1 MCREG
6 EKGMKELV
14 IVSGKG
20 GTGKTSIS
28 AALAYLAPRK
38 VLVDCDVDAANFHLI
53 SGAVVSKTHSFTA
66 GFEPVVDEKV
76 CTQCGTCSELC
87 RFKAIDNGVITAPL
101 NCEGC
106 GVCALNC
113 PKRAINMKEKEA
125 GQWYVSKTRFGKLI
139 HAELGLAIENS
150 GKLVSKVRQEA
161 KQLAETKKL
170 PLVIID
176 GPPGIGCPAIAAMS
190 GASLALAVVEP
201 SLSGLHDLQRL
212 WELTR
217 HFQLPL
223 AVCIN
228 KATINTT
235 NTHTIIAWCNKNEI
249 PIVGKIPYND
259 VFRTA
264 LQKGKTVM
272 EISENEVQEK
282 ILELWYNLSKLL
294 NIAPTASIIDRLFD
308 KVNSIKK

>member
-1 MCREG
+1 
-6 EKGMKELV
+6 MKELV

-28 AALAYLAPRK
+28 AALAFLAPQK
-38 VLVDCDVDAANFHLI
+38 VIVDCDVDAANFHLV
-53 SGAVVSKTHSFTA
+53 SGAVVRQTHTFTA
-66 GFEPVVDEKV
+66 GFEPVVDSKV
-76 CTQCGTCSELC
+76 CTQCGKCSDLC
-87 RFKAIDNGVITAPL
+87 RFEAIRAGVITASL

-106 GVCALNC
+106 GVCAFNC
-113 PKRAINMKEKEA
+113 PEHAISMQEKQA
-125 GQWYVSKTRFGKLI
+125 GQWFVSDTRFGSLI

-161 KQLAETKKL
+161 KRIAGVKKL

-176 GPPGIGCPAIAAMS
+176 GPPGIGCPAIAAIS
-190 GASLALAVVEP
+190 GANLALAVVEP
-201 SLSGLHDLQRL
+201 SLSGMHDLQRL

-228 KATINTT
+228 KATLNST
-235 NTHTIIAWCNKNEI
+235 NTHTIIEWCNKQEV

-259 VFRTA
+259 VFRNA
-264 LQKGKTVM
+264 LQTEKTVM
-272 EISENEVQEK
+272 EIPNDEVQEQV
-282 ILELWYNLSKLL
+282 LELWYNLSNLL
-294 NIAPTASIIDRLFD
+294 GVVPTNSIMNRLFH
-308 KVNSIKK
+308 KMNTITNK

>member
-1 MCREG
+1 
-6 EKGMKELV
+6 MKEVV

-28 AALAYLAPRK
+28 AALAFLAPRK
-38 VLVDCDVDAANFHLI
+38 VIVDCDVDAANFHLV
-53 SGAVVSKTHSFTA
+53 SGAVVQSTHSFMA
-66 GFEPVVDEKV
+66 GFEPVVDESA
-76 CTQCGTCSELC
+76 CTRCGKCNDLC
-87 RFKAIDNGVITAPL
+87 RFEAIYDGVITAPL

-106 GVCALNC
+106 GVCAFNC
-113 PKRAINMKEKEA
+113 PENAISMKEKA
-125 GQWYVSKTRFGKLI
+125 SGQWFVSDTRFGKLI

-161 KQLAETKKL
+161 KRIAGVKNL

-176 GPPGIGCPAIAAMS
+176 GPPGIGCPAIAALS

-228 KATINTT
+228 KATLNST
-235 NTHTIIAWCNKNEI
+235 NTHTIIAWCNKKEI

-264 LQKGKTVM
+264 LQNEKTVM
-272 EISENEVQEK
+272 EIPNNEVQEK
-282 ILELWYNLSKLL
+282 ILELWYNLSKQL
-294 NIAPTASIIDRLFD
+294 NIAPTASIIDRIFD
-308 KVNSIKK
+308 KVNSINKK